1 MGRISRSSRWFL
13 RPILPAA
20 SLLLVA
26 CHTGPSVPDLPRR
39 VDLLAQSAWAEVR
52 AGAVDLDWLLSR
64 PLLFHEGL
72 ERTTSTTPQ
81 QGQAPWAMRR
91 VPRATLD
98 VRLSDA
104 RDRELRFVAR
114 SYTAG
119 AVRVVVLWNGR
130 PFETVSLSSV
140 ESEHRLNIPASL
152 QRAGG
157 NLLAFESLEIDGRRD
172 VFRVFS
178 LEIAEPKASRPLA
191 VPAFTSDG
199 FWLPAGSSLAFM
211 LREEPPATLRLAARA
226 PGGASHL
233 TVSLGEGQ
241 KVFEIALGPGGSR
254 EVERAV
260 PLRPG
265 HFERLEL
272 ASDGPEAVLVSAVE
286 LRTRERVQPPP
297 AALSGRPNIVVVV
310 NDALRADYLGVYGHA
325 GGTSPRLDAFAR
337 EAVIFE
343 EALAQASWTRPAVA
357 TILTGL
363 TPEAHG
369 VDGVHDTLSRAVPT
383 LAEVLKRAGYGTSA
397 FVANDILSPRF
408 GYWRGFDVRHIKR
421 VSARQ
426 LVDAALAWLDTAP
439 RPFLAYVHTIETH
452 RPYEPAP
459 EHWRPFLPPGAQ
471 PTDLRSAARRCPD
484 VTAEEMAMLLSAY
497 LGEVHQNDAAFGAL
511 LDGLSARHLLDNTI
525 VVFTADHGEAFGEHG
540 SCGHSLTLYQEAL
553 RVPLLL
559 RLPGVRGRREP
570 SVAQQ
575 ADLMP
580 TLLALAG
587 VRAPEPVEGRDISGL
602 LLRRTP
608 LAPSGVPLVSHLTYA
623 TADKAAARLG
633 RFKLVF
639 NREREPSGPRLEL
652 FDLAADPGELHNI
665 AEREPIATQYLL
677 AQLVSLRQAERIL
690 KERRRT
696 GEEVDLTAAEK
707 EALRALGYVQ

>member
-1 MGRISRSSRWFL
+1 M
-13 RPILPAA
+13 
-20 SLLLVA
+20 
-26 CHTGPSVPDLPRR
+26 PRR

-52 AGAVDLDWLLSR
+52 ASALDLDLLLSR
-64 PLLFHEGL
+64 PLLIHEGL
-72 ERTTSTTPQ
+72 DREPSTTPQ
-81 QGQAPWAMRR
+81 QGPALWAMRR

-104 RDRELRFVAR
+104 RARELRFVAR
-114 SYTAG
+114 SYKSG
-119 AVRVVVLWNGR
+119 IVRVVVFWNGR
-130 PFETVSLSSV
+130 PFETVSLSPV
-140 ESEHRLNIPASL
+140 ESEHRLDLPASL
-152 QRAGG
+152 QRAGR
-157 NLLAFESLEIDGRRD
+157 NLLAFESLEVDGRRD
-172 VFRVFS
+172 LFRVFS
-178 LEIAEPKASRPLA
+178 LEIAEPKASRPLS
-191 VPAFTSDG
+191 VPTFSSEG

-226 PGGASHL
+226 SGGASRL
-233 TVSLGEGQ
+233 TISLGEGRS
-241 KVFEIALGPGGSR
+241 VFELAIRPGGSGEIAR
-254 EVERAV
+254 TV

-272 ASDGPEAVLVSAVE
+272 ASVGPGAALVSAVE
-286 LRTRERVQPPP
+286 LRTLEHPRPRP
-297 AALSGRPNIVVVV
+297 AALSGRPNVVVV
-310 NDALRADYLGVYGHA
+310 LNDALRADYLGVYGHT
-325 GGTSPRLDAFAR
+325 GGTSPRVDAFAR

-357 TILTGL
+357 TIFTGL

-383 LAEVLKRAGYGTSA
+383 LAEAFKEAGYGTGA

-408 GYWRGFDVRHIKR
+408 GYWRGFDVREIKR
-421 VSARQ
+421 VPARQ
-426 LVDAALAWLDTAP
+426 VVEAALSWLDTVP

-452 RPYEPAP
+452 RPYEP
-459 EHWRPFLPPGAQ
+459 ELQHWEPFLPPGGRPAN
-471 PTDLRSAARRCPD
+471 LRATASRCPD
-484 VTAEEMAMLLSAY
+484 VTPKEMILLRSAY
-497 LGEVHQNDAAFGAL
+497 RGEVHQNDAAFGAL
-511 LDGLSARHLLDNTI
+511 LDGLSARRLLEDTI

-540 SCGHSLTLYQEAL
+540 TCGHSTTLYREAL
-553 RVPLLL
+553 RVPLLI
-559 RLPGVRGRREP
+559 RLPGVKGRRES

-580 TLLALAG
+580 TLLALANIPG
-587 VRAPEPVEGRDISGL
+587 PEPIEGRDLSAL

-639 NREREPSGPRLEL
+639 NRESQPIGPRLEL
-652 FDLAADPGELHNI
+652 FDVAHDPEELHNI

-677 AQLVSLRQAERIL
+677 AQLESLRQAERIL
-690 KERRRT
+690 KERR
-696 GEEVDLTAAEK
+696 GSGKEVDLTAEEK